1 MLSLVVT
8 KSLLS
13 LLLPPPPATYP
24 LPWLY
29 HGSTMA
35 LQWLYHGSTMALI
48 DSVIATMV
56 IVTGPHLLRAR
67 MTSRPSTNRCIAC
80 SATFL
85 HHLLRRSEVSR
96 TFEKTSTQE
105 LLFSSSIK
113 LNSNNLAVQNV
124 SQVYMSHIL
133 NWRLEM
139 LMYCEPEMLVYYAGI
154 LSAFSHHT
162 NWT

>member
-8 KSLLS
+8 KSLFS
-13 LLLPPPPATYP
+13 FLLPPPPAMYP

-35 LQWLYHGSTMALI
+35 LI
-48 DSVIATMV
+48 DSVVATMV
-56 IVTGPHLLRAR
+56 IATGPHLLRAR
-67 MTSRPSTNRCIAC
+67 TTINKWI
-80 SATFL
+80 

-96 TFEKTSTQE
+96 TFERTSTQE

-113 LNSNNLAVQNV
+113 IKNNYLAVQNM

-133 NWRLEM
+133 NWRLDVDV
-139 LMYCEPEMLVYYAGI
+139 LCWYIFSI
-154 LSAFSHHT
+154 LTS
-162 NWT
+162 N